1 MAYKQNKLGFT
12 ITIDGV
18 VIAKDLSRENSL
30 AILSKHKNYVDLQ
43 FYLGRL
49 SYSEAIRINRKIFN
63 TQNELMELWK

>member
-30 AILSKHKNYVDLQ
+30 SLLSKHKSDVDYR

-49 SYSEAIRINRKIFN
+49 SYSEAIRINREIFN

>member
-30 AILSKHKNYVDLQ
+30 SLLPWQTI
-43 FYLGRL
+43 
-49 SYSEAIRINRKIFN
+49 I
-63 TQNELMELWK
+63 

>member
-1 MAYKQNKLGFT
+1 MAYKQKKLGFT

-30 AILSKHKNYVDLQ
+30 AILSKHKSDVDYL

-49 SYSEAIRINRKIFN
+49 SYSEAIRINREIFN
-63 TQNELMELWK
+63 TQNELMGLW